1 MDVNERVKH
10 TIDHIVHDI
19 DRIGSVVRVTEAEM
33 ETAMKEPLTE
43 ERWASMRSSLSEVHA
58 RLDGLRS
65 FALAC
70 ERRMA
75 GSESEEEL
83 DVWL

>member
-1 MDVNERVKH
+1 MDPNEHVKQN
-10 TIDHIVHDI
+10 IDRIVHDI
-19 DRIGSVVRVTEAEM
+19 DQIGSVVRMTEAEL
-33 ETAMKEPLTE
+33 AAVMKESPNVD
-43 ERWASMRSSLSEVHA
+43 RWASMKSRLSEVHA
-58 RLDGLRS
+58 RLDGLKE

-75 GSESEEEL
+75 GSASEEEL